1 MLRRLVLLGL
11 MALFGSPSNPQ
22 ELNCQVIVNS
32 ERAQTTEKRVFDDM
46 QNEFTQFLNDQSWTS
61 DVFNREEKIGC
72 NLLITIESQTS
83 ITSFNATVQV
93 QAARPIFDSNYES
106 ILLNFADRDWQ
117 FEYTESQPLY
127 FNDNQYMNNLTS
139 MLAYYAYII
148 IGLDYDSF
156 GKMGGSPHIEKAWN
170 VVTNAQQSNR
180 PGWTQLSSNRNRYW
194 LAENLLNPQMS
205 AIREG
210 MYTFHRQGMD
220 IFQTKPD
227 EARKSILGVL
237 KGIQEANKIRPNSI
251 LVISFFDAKREELL
265 QIFAKGDMQVRRQA
279 YEILKDLD
287 PSKTDKYQQIL
298 NN

>member
-1 MLRRLVLLGL
+1 MIRGLVLLGL
-11 MALFGSPSNPQ
+11 LTFFASPAYSQ

-32 ERAQTTEKRVFDDM
+32 ERAQTTEKRVFEDM
-46 QNEFTQFLNDQSWTS
+46 QNEFTQFLNNQSWTS
-61 DVFNREEKIGC
+61 DVFNNEERIGC

-106 ILLNFADRDWQ
+106 ILLNFADRDWN

-127 FNDNQYMNNLTS
+127 FNENQYMGNLTS

-156 GKMGGSPHIEKAWN
+156 SKMGGSPHIQKAWN
-170 VVTNAQQSNR
+170 VVTNAQQSNQS
-180 PGWTQLSSNRNRYW
+180 GWTQLSSNRNRYW

-205 AIREG
+205 AVREG
-210 MYTFHRQGMD
+210 MYNFHRQGMD
-220 IFQTKPD
+220 IFQTQPD
-227 EARKSILGVL
+227 DARKTILEVL
-237 KGIQEANKIRPNSI
+237 KGIQSVDKIRPNSI

-265 QIFAKGDMQVRRQA
+265 QIFAKGDMTVRRQA
-279 YEILKDLD
+279 YEILIALD

-298 NN
+298 ND

>member
-1 MLRRLVLLGL
+1 MLKNLTILALIVVNTGQVL
-11 MALFGSPSNPQ
+11 SQ

-32 ERAQTTEKRVFDDM
+32 ERAQTTERRVFTDM
-46 QNEFTQFLNDQSWTS
+46 QTAFTQFLNDQSWTS
-61 DVFNREEKIGC
+61 DIFSREEKIGC

-93 QAARPIFDSNYES
+93 QAARPIFDTNYES

-117 FEYTESQPLY
+117 FEYTESQPMF
-127 FNDNQYMNNLTS
+127 FNDNQYMDNLTS

-156 GKMGGSPHIEKAWN
+156 SKMGGNPHIEKAWN
-170 VVTNAQQSNR
+170 VVTNAQQSNQS
-180 PGWTQLSSNRNRYW
+180 GWTQLSSNRNRYW
-194 LAENLLNPQMS
+194 LAENLLNPQMAS
-205 AIREG
+205 IREG
-210 MYTFHRQGMD
+210 MYAYHRQGMD

-227 EARKSILGVL
+227 EARKAIVKVL
-237 KGIQEANKIRPNSI
+237 RDIQEVNKIRPNSI
-251 LVISFFDAKREELL
+251 LIISFFDAKRDELL
-265 QIFAKGDMQVRRQA
+265 QIFSKGDMNVRQQA

>member
-1 MLRRLVLLGL
+1 MLRALAFLGL
-11 MALFGSPSNPQ
+11 LILLSKPSFCQ
-22 ELNCQVIVNS
+22 LNCQVIVNS
-32 ERAQTTEKRVFDDM
+32 ERAQTTEKRVFEDM
-46 QNEFTQFLNDQSWTS
+46 QNAFRQFLNDQSWTS
-61 DVFNREEKIGC
+61 DIFNREEKIGC

-93 QAARPIFDSNYES
+93 QAARPIYDSNYES

-117 FEYTESQPLY
+117 FEYTESQPLF
-127 FNDNQYMNNLTS
+127 FNDNQYMSNLTS

-170 VVTNAQQSNR
+170 VVTNAQQSNQS
-180 PGWTQLSSNRNRYW
+180 GWTQLSSNRNRYW

-205 AIREG
+205 PIREG
-210 MYTFHRQGMD
+210 MYAYHRLGMD
-220 IFQTKPD
+220 IFQDKPD
-227 EARKSILGVL
+227 EARKSIVKVL
-237 KGIQEANKIRPNSI
+237 KDIQDVNKIKPNSI

-265 QIFAKGDMQVRRQA
+265 QIFSKGDMSVRQQA
-279 YEILKDLD
+279 YEALKDLD